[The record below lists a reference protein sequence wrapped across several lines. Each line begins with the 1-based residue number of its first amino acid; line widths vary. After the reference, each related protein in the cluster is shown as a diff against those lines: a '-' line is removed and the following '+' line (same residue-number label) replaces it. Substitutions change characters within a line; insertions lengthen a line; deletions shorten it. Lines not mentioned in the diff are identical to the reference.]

1 MAFHRP
7 PLRQQFPKD
16 ILGPLH
22 AWHPASHHQL
32 VHPPNPPSQ
41 SNLRTHTALTT
52 APLCLRSPSGFL
64 FPTAESLH
72 SALKA
77 SSSLASGPAPT
88 PLPTAPVHSPQQTL
102 HSSPTSSTRSPPAFA
117 YAMSPPWNVLFFLP
131 STSRSNKLL
140 LSFQY
145 QMEPSLGM
153 PLFLDPNGLTYIAGS
168 GRVEENGFG
177 Q

>member
-1 MAFHRP
+1 MVFHRP
-7 PLRQQFPKD
+7 PLRQQFLKD
-16 ILGPLH
+16 ILGQLH
-22 AWHPASHHQL
+22 AWLPASHHQL

-52 APLCLRSPSGFL
+52 APLCLRSPGGFL

-77 SSSLASGPAPT
+77 SGSLASGPAPA

-102 HSSPTSSTRSPPAFA
+102 HSSPTCSARSPPCLCIC
-117 YAMSPPWNVLFFLP
+117 YVSSLECSFLP
-131 STSRSNKLL
+131 SISRSNKLL

-153 PLFLDPNGLTYIAGS
+153 PLFLDPSGLTYIAGS